1 MASEL
6 GAWQDRLALHFAAL
20 RDERQAANAELP
32 VFGLEHG
39 LDPLEVQQLESA
51 IRHHIGSLRPSRSHE
66 LPWIAYSSEIGYRFS
81 GDEYWQTFERET
93 PGWIERGSRYWIRE
107 CYRRFKRE
115 FGGAE
120 PSGAW
125 AEHFS
130 IICWPITHA
139 VLPKDLQRQL
149 ARTLYELRYHFSKE
163 SLESPAKLGD
173 LIASH
178 SWARSSR
185 FQNFAQEQELVGQFA
200 MALLLHEEADSAKLL
215 HSATLTR
222 ISQDLEQER
231 IARRWLGRARQ
242 SAKELRRVRGLAVSI
257 SQAAS
262 PSTTSLESARQ
273 QLAALGIEPRL
284 VLRPTAAETAS
295 WGVWLEIPDLSGLLH
310 RFPAQRSVLTGSRCT
325 VAGSQ
330 GRPLARG
337 RCLHGPQ
344 QVRLRHW
351 PRDDDVLLQFEQS
364 HDQLEFLLR
373 TECLLRPGRK
383 WLFRIASDGLA
394 YECRTLRVRPGERY
408 ILVSTDG
415 SATAGFDSSA
425 LDLECDGID
434 GRILDLP
441 SALNEEWQDELLRLG
456 LQRTSKIEVWP
467 VGLGAVAWDGEG
479 HGEWLASD
487 RPCLAILADHPLASI
502 MLSVTND
509 PTSCLEIESIEPG
522 RPCFVEVPRLP
533 IGVHRIRASAKQD
546 VLGEVEELG
555 DLELTIRIQAPRQS
569 ALGTGPHSAFRVQ
582 IDPELP
588 SLEDFWEGQS
598 EVSISG
604 PAEHSVMCQLEL
616 FDRNGDTPS
625 FKKEMKAFRM
635 PVSADRWRASFS
647 NQLRENSRAQEAYDT
662 ARFCRLHFDAGET
675 GKFTAQ
681 FEREFSPLRWAL
693 KGSKSERT
701 LRLIDDSG
709 KSNVPEVSLL
719 TFDAPCEEKPLPT
732 EPDYAIPH
740 SGGMY
745 VARQE
750 GSSAARIV
758 LPHRFSGLESLRC
771 SPAIRPQARS
781 AEAVVRVVNA
791 ATTWGGARLPGDP
804 LSRSRQQT
812 VLKALVQEIFRLIGG
827 THWGT
832 EERGLSTRDRKQLES
847 LSRAVSRHFSE
858 QRVGADLLS
867 NAERLSKEIPQV
879 RIKYLA
885 SLATRYCR
893 LPRTPQ
899 SSAGHQSPFQSQNVA
914 RSPEWLCELAL
925 RLASAPQS
933 VESWAGESLPRGLE
947 RLLELPT
954 IARAA
959 RFLVIAI
966 DAYQRASGAGDLDHG
981 WRWE

>member
-1 MASEL
+1 M
-6 GAWQDRLALHFAAL
+6 HFAAL
-20 RDERQAANAELP
+20 RDQRRAASKELP

-39 LDPLEVQQLESA
+39 LHPSEVEQLESA
-51 IRHHIGSLRPSRSHE
+51 IRHHIGSLQPSSSHE
-66 LPWIAYSSEIGYRFS
+66 LPWIVYSSEIGYRFS

-107 CYRRFKRE
+107 CYRRFNRG
-115 FGGAE
+115 FGGAK

-139 VLPKDLQRQL
+139 ILPKDLQRQL
-149 ARTLYELRYHFSKE
+149 ARTLYELRYRFSKE
-163 SLESPAKLGD
+163 NLESPAKLGD

-178 SWARSSR
+178 SWAGSSR
-185 FQNFAQEQELVGQFA
+185 FQNFAQEKELLGQFA
-200 MALLLHEEADSAKLL
+200 MALLLHEEPDSARLL
-215 HSATLTR
+215 HAATLTR
-222 ISQDLEQER
+222 ISEDLEEER
-231 IARRWLGRARQ
+231 VARRWLQRARQ

-257 SQAAS
+257 SQPTS

-273 QLAALGIEPRL
+273 QVAALGIEPRL
-284 VLRPTAAETAS
+284 VLRPTAAERAC
-295 WGVWLEIPDLSGLLH
+295 WDVWLEIPDLSGLLH
-310 RFPAQRSVLTGSRCT
+310 RFPAQRSALTGSRCT
-325 VAGSQ
+325 VAGSE

-351 PRDDDVLLQFEQS
+351 PRDDEVLLQFEQA
-364 HDQLEFLLR
+364 HDQLEFLFR

-415 SATAGFDSSA
+415 SATAGFNSSS
-425 LDLECDGID
+425 LNLECDGID

-456 LQRTSKIEVWP
+456 LQQTSTIEVWP
-467 VGLGAVAWDGEG
+467 AGLGAVAWDGEG

-487 RPCLAILADHPLASI
+487 RPCLAILADHPLACI
-502 MLSVTND
+502 ALSVADD
-509 PTSCLEIESIEPG
+509 PASFLKIESIEAG

-533 IGVHRIRASAKQD
+533 IGVHRIRASARQD
-546 VLGEVEELG
+546 VLGELEELG
-555 DLELTIRIQAPRQS
+555 DLELTIRIQAPRRS
-569 ALGTGPHSAFRVQ
+569 ALGTDSHSAFRVQ

-604 PAEHSVMCQLEL
+604 PAKHSVMCQLEL
-616 FDRNGDTPS
+616 FGRNGDTPS
-625 FKKEMKAFRM
+625 FKKAMKAFRM

-647 NQLRENSRAQEAYDT
+647 NQLRTNRRAQEAYDT
-662 ARFCRLHFDAGET
+662 ARFCRLHFDAGEL
-675 GKFTAQ
+675 GKFTAR
-681 FEREFSPLRWAL
+681 FERQFSPLRWAL
-693 KGSKSERT
+693 RATRSERT

-709 KSNVPEVSLL
+709 ISNAPEVSLL
-719 TFDAPCEEKPLPT
+719 TFDAPCEEEPLPH
-732 EPDYAIPH
+732 EAEYPIPT

-745 VARQE
+745 VARQR
-750 GSSAARIV
+750 GSRAARIV
-758 LPHRFSGLESLRC
+758 LPRRFSGLESLRC
-771 SPAIRPQARS
+771 DPAIQPQARS
-781 AEAVVRVVNA
+781 AESVARIVNA
-791 ATTWGGARLPGDP
+791 ATWWGGAVLPGDP

-812 VLKALVQEIFRLIGG
+812 VLDALVQEIFRLIGG
-827 THWGT
+827 IHWGT
-832 EERGLSTRDRKQLES
+832 AERGLSTPDRQQIER
-847 LSRAVSRHFSE
+847 LSHAVSRQSSE
-858 QRVGADLLS
+858 ERVGADLLS
-867 NAERLSKEIPQV
+867 NTESLSKEPPEA
-879 RIKYLA
+879 RIRYLV
-885 SLATRYCR
+885 SLATKYCR
-893 LPRTPQ
+893 LPRAPL
-899 SSAGHQSPFQSQNVA
+899 SSDGQQSPFQSQNVA

-925 RLASAPQS
+925 RLASAPHR
-933 VESWAGESLPRGLE
+933 VESWAGESLPKGLD

-966 DAYQRASGAGDLDHG
+966 DACQKASGNANLDKG
-981 WRWE
+981 WKWK